1 MFKTRLN
8 MIKMSL
14 SMHMFFE
21 FRKIFSKNFQNFQ
34 KRSNIPLFTEISA
47 GYFSAPHTLLYLKI
61 ATDAL

>member
-1 MFKTRLN
+1 MFKIRLN

-14 SMHMFFE
+14 SMRMFFE
-21 FRKIFSKNFQNFQ
+21 FRKSFSKNLKKFQ

-47 GYFSAPHTLLYLKI
+47 GYFSAPRTLLYLKI